1 MINDSNNYPTLIFGA
16 FETGLGVARSLGRF
30 NLDIHCVDYKKDITF
45 YSRYVKA
52 HLFPHPLEETDR
64 LIEKLIEF
72 RQNFALPPVV
82 FITADHY
89 LTFFSENREKFK
101 DLYLFNL
108 APKEILGSIS
118 NKFTLYEKAKQLHIP
133 VPETYKVESTADVNK
148 LYHLKLQY
156 PLIIK
161 GLEVNKWRKNIHN
174 SIKGFRVNDFN
185 ELIEKCEFISSKD
198 TPFIIQEI
206 IDGPDTNHF
215 KTCVYYS
222 ASGEE
227 ILNFTLKKV
236 RQNPIHFGIGA
247 VVESINYPELK
258 ELGTKLFKGLDFKG
272 VGSAEFKLDNRDG
285 VLKLIEINPRYWQQN
300 YLPTACGMNFPLI
313 NYYDLTNQAIT
324 PITDFRSGI
333 KWVNRYSDLASFLD
347 YRREGSLTFR
357 EWRKSLRG
365 PKIYSDFSLHDPIP
379 ALYEIGFGKKI
390 FSFPKYLYKRLF

>member
-1 MINDSNNYPTLIFGA
+1 M
-16 FETGLGVARSLGRF
+16 
-30 NLDIHCVDYKKDITF
+30 
-45 YSRYVKA
+45 
-52 HLFPHPLEETDR
+52 
-64 LIEKLIEF
+64 
-72 RQNFALPPVV
+72 
-82 FITADHY
+82 
-89 LTFFSENREKFK
+89 
-101 DLYLFNL
+101 
-108 APKEILGSIS
+108 
-118 NKFTLYEKAKQLHIP
+118 
-133 VPETYKVESTADVNK
+133 
-148 LYHLKLQY
+148 
-156 PLIIK
+156 
-161 GLEVNKWRKNIHN
+161 
-174 SIKGFRVNDFN
+174 
-185 ELIEKCEFISSKD
+185 
-198 TPFIIQEI
+198 
-206 IDGPDTNHF
+206 
-215 KTCVYYS
+215 
-222 ASGEE
+222 
-227 ILNFTLKKV
+227 
-236 RQNPIHFGIGA
+236 
-247 VVESINYPELK
+247 K